1 MHKSVFI
8 LISAKYPL
16 VEISIGGA
24 AMDELIKAEFDH
36 LKEKDKEQ
44 DRKLEKLESITT
56 SIHEL
61 SLQMKQMLEEMN
73 KQGKRLDNLEHV
85 PIDTAIGAKRTA
97 INTLIGVIVG
107 AIAVGIAQLMVQ
119 YM

>member
-1 MHKSVFI
+1 
-8 LISAKYPL
+8 
-16 VEISIGGA
+16 
-24 AMDELIKAEFDH
+24 MDELIKAEFDH

-44 DRKLEKLESITT
+44 DRKLEKLENITT

-61 SLQMKQMLEEMN
+61 SLQMKQMLEEIN
-73 KQGKRLDNLEHV
+73 KQGKRLDNLEHI

-107 AIAVGIAQLMVQ
+107 ALTVGIVQLMVQ

>member
-1 MHKSVFI
+1 
-8 LISAKYPL
+8 
-16 VEISIGGA
+16 
-24 AMDELIKAEFDH
+24 MDELIKAEFNH

-44 DRKLEKLESITT
+44 DRKLEKLENITT

-61 SLQMKQMLEEMN
+61 SLQMKQMLEEIN
-73 KQGKRLDNLEHV
+73 KQGKRLDNLEHI

-107 AIAVGIAQLMVQ
+107 ALTVGIAQLMVQ

>member
-1 MHKSVFI
+1 M
-8 LISAKYPL
+8 AKYVIENEKFVIRPI
-16 VEISIGGA
+16 E
-24 AMDELIKAEFDH
+24 
-36 LKEKDKEQ
+36 EKDKEQ